1 MIKEL
6 VKRSFKFFGYELIR
20 VKKSYNLLP
29 CDFTYEESEI
39 IRSVRPF
46 TMTTPERLYGLIN
59 AVKYIEDNSIDGS
72 IVECGVW
79 RGGSMMAVAYTLIQL
94 GNQDRDLYLFDT
106 YEGMPAPTDK
116 DVTRGGAPAV
126 EKFNKTRINDNS
138 STWCRATMAEVKKN
152 MSTTYYNKMRTH
164 FIKGKVE
171 ETIPSKAPEKI
182 ALLRL
187 DTDWYE
193 STKHELEYLYPR
205 LQQNGAIIIDDY
217 GHWEGARKAVEEYF
231 ESNNKKILLNR
242 MDRAGRIGIKL

>member
-1 MIKEL
+1 MIKQL
-6 VKRSFKFFGYELIR
+6 VKRSFKFLGYELVR
-20 VKKSYNLLP
+20 VKKRNNLLP
-29 CDFTYEESEI
+29 CDFTHEESEI

-59 AVKYIEDNSIDGS
+59 AVKYIEHNSIDGS

-79 RGGSMMAVAYTLIQL
+79 RGGSMMAVAFTLNQL
-94 GNQDRDLYLFDT
+94 GNRDRDLYLFDT
-106 YEGMPAPTDK
+106 YEGMTAPTDI
-116 DVTRGGAPAV
+116 DGPPAV

-138 STWCRATMAEVKKN
+138 SAWCRAIIDEVKKN
-152 MSTTYYNKMRTH
+152 MSTTNYNEARIH

-205 LQQNGAIIIDDY
+205 LQQNGAVIIDDY
-217 GHWEGARKAVEEYF
+217 GRWEGARKAVDEYF
-231 ESNNKKILLNR
+231 ESNDIRILLNR
-242 MDRAGRIGIKL
+242 MDGTGRMGIKT